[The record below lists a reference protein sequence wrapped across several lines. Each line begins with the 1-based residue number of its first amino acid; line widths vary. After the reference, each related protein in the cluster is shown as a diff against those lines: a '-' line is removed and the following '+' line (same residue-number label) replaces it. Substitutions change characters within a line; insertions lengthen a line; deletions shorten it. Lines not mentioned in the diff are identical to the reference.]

1 MPARTKPPFSTLLSK
16 AVGFNIHPMTVD
28 PGTIVLPKQFHRNI
42 DNLVERLKN
51 DEYFHLEECPGI
63 FTFPRGGFILATL
76 LSYKLDLPILS
87 NPAKNCI
94 IIDDIIDTGITMK
107 KYSDLVNDK
116 NYFITAMFMKDNQ
129 LEEEAE
135 YQCFANYFE
144 FIKKDEWIVYPWEDM
159 SQW

>member
-1 MPARTKPPFSTLLSK
+1 MKK
-16 AVGFNIHPMTVD
+16 YVKWWEV
-28 PGTIVLPKQFHRNI
+28 KQYIN
-42 DNLVERLKN
+42 NLVERLKK

-107 KYSDLVNDK
+107 KYSDLMNDK
-116 NYFITAMFMKDNQ
+116 NYFITAMFMKDDQ
-129 LEEEAE
+129 LAEEAE
-135 YQCFANYFE
+135 FQCFADYFE
-144 FIKKDEWIVYPWEDM
+144 FVKKDEWIVYPWEDM

>member
-1 MPARTKPPFSTLLSK
+1 MKRYVKWFE
-16 AVGFNIHPMTVD
+16 V
-28 PGTIVLPKQFHRNI
+28 KQYIN
-42 DNLVERLKN
+42 NLVERLKK

-76 LSYKLDLPILS
+76 LSYRLDLPILS

-135 YQCFANYFE
+135 YQCFADYFE
-144 FIKKDEWIVYPWEDM
+144 FVKKDEWIVYPWEDM

>member
-1 MPARTKPPFSTLLSK
+1 MKRYVKWWEVK
-16 AVGFNIHPMTVD
+16 EY
-28 PGTIVLPKQFHRNI
+28 I
-42 DNLVERLKN
+42 DNLVERLKT

-135 YQCFANYFE
+135 YQCFADYFE
-144 FIKKDEWIVYPWEDM
+144 FVKKDEWIVYPWEDM
-159 SQW
+159 SRW

>member
-1 MPARTKPPFSTLLSK
+1 MKRYVKWWE
-16 AVGFNIHPMTVD
+16 V
-28 PGTIVLPKQFHRNI
+28 KQYI

-135 YQCFANYFE
+135 YQCFADYFE
-144 FIKKDEWIVYPWEDM
+144 FVKKDEWIVYPWEDM

>member
-1 MPARTKPPFSTLLSK
+1 MKRYVKWWEVK
-16 AVGFNIHPMTVD
+16 EY
-28 PGTIVLPKQFHRNI
+28 I
-42 DNLVERLKN
+42 DNLVERLKT

-116 NYFITAMFMKDNQ
+116 NYFITAMFIKDNQ

-135 YQCFANYFE
+135 YQCFADYFE
-144 FIKKDEWIVYPWEDM
+144 FVKKDEWIVYPWEDM

>member
-1 MPARTKPPFSTLLSK
+1 MKRYVKWWE
-16 AVGFNIHPMTVD
+16 V
-28 PGTIVLPKQFHRNI
+28 KQYI
-42 DNLVERLKN
+42 DNLVERLKT

-107 KYSDLVNDK
+107 KYSDLMNDK
-116 NYFITAMFMKDNQ
+116 NYFITAMFIKDNQ
-129 LEEEAE
+129 LAEEAE
-135 YQCFANYFE
+135 FQCFADYFE

>member
-1 MPARTKPPFSTLLSK
+1 MKKYVKWFE
-16 AVGFNIHPMTVD
+16 V
-28 PGTIVLPKQFHRNI
+28 KQYI

-51 DEYFHLEECPGI
+51 DQYFHLEECPGI
-63 FTFPRGGFILATL
+63 FTFPRGGFILAIL
-76 LSYKLDLPILS
+76 LSYRLDLPILS

-135 YQCFANYFE
+135 YQCFADYFE
-144 FIKKDEWIVYPWEDM
+144 FVKKDEWIVYPWEDM

>member
-1 MPARTKPPFSTLLSK
+1 MKRYVKWWE
-16 AVGFNIHPMTVD
+16 V
-28 PGTIVLPKQFHRNI
+28 KQYI
-42 DNLVERLKN
+42 DNLVERLKT
-51 DEYFHLEECPGI
+51 DEHFHLEECPGI

-107 KYSDLVNDK
+107 KYSDLRKDK

-129 LEEEAE
+129 LAEEAE
-135 YQCFANYFE
+135 FQCFADYFE

>member
-1 MPARTKPPFSTLLSK
+1 MKK
-16 AVGFNIHPMTVD
+16 YVKWWEV
-28 PGTIVLPKQFHRNI
+28 KQYI
-42 DNLVERLKN
+42 DNLVERLKK

-76 LSYKLDLPILS
+76 LSYKLDLPILG

-107 KYSDLVNDK
+107 KYSDLMNEK
-116 NYFITAMFMKDNQ
+116 NYFITAMFMKDDQ
-129 LEEEAE
+129 LAEEAE
-135 YQCFANYFE
+135 FQCFCNYFE
-144 FIKKDEWIVYPWEDM
+144 YEKTDEWIVYPWEDM

>member
-1 MPARTKPPFSTLLSK
+1 MKRYVKWWE
-16 AVGFNIHPMTVD
+16 V
-28 PGTIVLPKQFHRNI
+28 KQYI
-42 DNLVERLKN
+42 DNLVERLKT

-129 LEEEAE
+129 LKEEAE
-135 YQCFANYFE
+135 YQCFADYFE
-144 FIKKDEWIVYPWEDM
+144 FVKKDEWIVYPWEDM

>member
-1 MPARTKPPFSTLLSK
+1 MKRYVKWFE
-16 AVGFNIHPMTVD
+16 V
-28 PGTIVLPKQFHRNI
+28 KQYI
-42 DNLVERLKN
+42 DNLVERLKT

-107 KYSDLVNDK
+107 KYSDLANDK

-135 YQCFANYFE
+135 YQCFADYFE
-144 FIKKDEWIVYPWEDM
+144 FVKKDEWIVYPWEDM

>member
-1 MPARTKPPFSTLLSK
+1 MKRYVKWWEVK
-16 AVGFNIHPMTVD
+16 EY
-28 PGTIVLPKQFHRNI
+28 I
-42 DNLVERLKN
+42 DNLVERLKTHV
-51 DEYFHLEECPGI
+51 YFHLEECPGI

-107 KYSDLVNDK
+107 KYSDLMNDK
-116 NYFITAMFMKDNQ
+116 NYFITAMFIKDNQ

-135 YQCFANYFE
+135 YQCFADYFE
-144 FIKKDEWIVYPWEDM
+144 FVKKDEWIVYPWEDM

>member
-1 MPARTKPPFSTLLSK
+1 MKRYVKWWEVK
-16 AVGFNIHPMTVD
+16 EYIN
-28 PGTIVLPKQFHRNI
+28 
-42 DNLVERLKN
+42 NLVERLKT

-135 YQCFANYFE
+135 YQCFADYFE
-144 FIKKDEWIVYPWEDM
+144 FVKKDEWIVYPWEDM

>member
-1 MPARTKPPFSTLLSK
+1 MKRYVKWWE
-16 AVGFNIHPMTVD
+16 V
-28 PGTIVLPKQFHRNI
+28 KQYI
-42 DNLVERLKN
+42 DNLVERLKS

-107 KYSDLVNDK
+107 KYSDLMNEK

-135 YQCFANYFE
+135 YQCFADYFE
-144 FIKKDEWIVYPWEDM
+144 FVKKDEWIVYPWEDM

>member
-1 MPARTKPPFSTLLSK
+1 MKRYVKWFE
-16 AVGFNIHPMTVD
+16 V
-28 PGTIVLPKQFHRNI
+28 KQYI

-51 DEYFHLEECPGI
+51 NEYFHLEECPGI

-107 KYSDLVNDK
+107 KYSDLMKDK

-129 LEEEAE
+129 LAEEAE
-135 YQCFANYFE
+135 FQCFADYFE

>member
-1 MPARTKPPFSTLLSK
+1 MKRYVKWWEVK
-16 AVGFNIHPMTVD
+16 EY
-28 PGTIVLPKQFHRNI
+28 I
-42 DNLVERLKN
+42 DNLVERLKI

-76 LSYKLDLPILS
+76 LSYRLDLPILS
-87 NPAKNCI
+87 NPVKNCI

-107 KYSDLVNDK
+107 KYSDLKNDK

-129 LEEEAE
+129 LKEEAE
-135 YQCFANYFE
+135 YQCFADYFE
-144 FIKKDEWIVYPWEDM
+144 FVKKDEWIIYPWEDM

>member
-1 MPARTKPPFSTLLSK
+1 MKRYVKWWE
-16 AVGFNIHPMTVD
+16 V
-28 PGTIVLPKQFHRNI
+28 KQYI
-42 DNLVERLKN
+42 DNLVERLKT

-107 KYSDLVNDK
+107 KYSDLMKDK

>member
-1 MPARTKPPFSTLLSK
+1 MKRYVKWWEVK
-16 AVGFNIHPMTVD
+16 EY
-28 PGTIVLPKQFHRNI
+28 I
-42 DNLVERLKN
+42 DNLVERLKT
-51 DEYFHLEECPGI
+51 DVYFHLEECTGI

-76 LSYKLDLPILS
+76 LSYRLDLPILS

-107 KYSDLVNDK
+107 KYSDLMNEK
-116 NYFITAMFMKDNQ
+116 NYFITAMFIKDNQ

-135 YQCFANYFE
+135 YQCFADYFE
-144 FIKKDEWIVYPWEDM
+144 FVKKDKWIVYPWEDM

>member
-1 MPARTKPPFSTLLSK
+1 MKRYVKWWE
-16 AVGFNIHPMTVD
+16 V
-28 PGTIVLPKQFHRNI
+28 KQYI
-42 DNLVERLKN
+42 DNLVERLKT

-107 KYSDLVNDK
+107 KYSDLMNDK

-129 LEEEAE
+129 LAEEAE
-135 YQCFANYFE
+135 FQCFADYFE

>member
-1 MPARTKPPFSTLLSK
+1 MKK
-16 AVGFNIHPMTVD
+16 YVKWWEV
-28 PGTIVLPKQFHRNI
+28 KEYI
-42 DNLVERLKN
+42 DNLVERLKK

-107 KYSDLVNDK
+107 KYSDLMNEK

-129 LEEEAE
+129 LAEEAE
-135 YQCFANYFE
+135 FQCFCDYFE
-144 FIKKDEWIVYPWEDM
+144 YVKKDEWIVYPWEDM
-159 SQW
+159 SKW

>member
-1 MPARTKPPFSTLLSK
+1 MKRYVKWWE
-16 AVGFNIHPMTVD
+16 V
-28 PGTIVLPKQFHRNI
+28 KQYI
-42 DNLVERLKN
+42 DNLVERLKT

-107 KYSDLVNDK
+107 KYSDLANDK

-135 YQCFANYFE
+135 YQCFADYFE
-144 FIKKDEWIVYPWEDM
+144 FVKKDEWIVYPWEDM

>member
-1 MPARTKPPFSTLLSK
+1 MKK
-16 AVGFNIHPMTVD
+16 YVKWWEV
-28 PGTIVLPKQFHRNI
+28 KQYI
-42 DNLVERLKN
+42 DNLVERLKT

-107 KYSDLVNDK
+107 KYSDLANDK

-129 LEEEAE
+129 LAEEAE
-135 YQCFANYFE
+135 FQCFCDYFE
-144 FIKKDEWIVYPWEDM
+144 YVKKDEWIVYPWEDM
-159 SQW
+159 SKW

>member
-1 MPARTKPPFSTLLSK
+1 MKK
-16 AVGFNIHPMTVD
+16 YVKWWEV
-28 PGTIVLPKQFHRNI
+28 KQYI
-42 DNLVERLKN
+42 DNLVERLKK

-107 KYSDLVNDK
+107 KYSDLMNEK
-116 NYFITAMFMKDNQ
+116 NYFITAMFMKDDQ
-129 LEEEAE
+129 LAEEAE
-135 YQCFANYFE
+135 FQCFADYFE
-144 FIKKDEWIVYPWEDM
+144 FVKKDEWIVYPWEDM

>member
-1 MPARTKPPFSTLLSK
+1 MKK
-16 AVGFNIHPMTVD
+16 YVQWWEV
-28 PGTIVLPKQFHRNI
+28 KQYI
-42 DNLVERLKN
+42 DNLVERLKT

-107 KYSDLVNDK
+107 KYSDLMNEK
-116 NYFITAMFMKDNQ
+116 NYFITAMYVKDNQ
-129 LEEEAE
+129 LAEEAQF
-135 YQCFANYFE
+135 QCFFDYFE
-144 FIKKDEWIVYPWEDM
+144 YVKKDEWIVYPWEDM
-159 SQW
+159 SRW

>member
-1 MPARTKPPFSTLLSK
+1 MKRYVKWWE
-16 AVGFNIHPMTVD
+16 V
-28 PGTIVLPKQFHRNI
+28 KQYI

-107 KYSDLVNDK
+107 KYSDLMKDK

-129 LEEEAE
+129 LAEEAE
-135 YQCFANYFE
+135 FQCFADYFE